1 MKLVDQ
7 LFGALRERA
16 AWRDQPRQLPA
27 GPSFAY
33 VFGVVLMFLL
43 VVEGV
48 TGVALATVY
57 SPSTTDAWAS
67 VAYIQDQMP
76 GGWLVRGLHHH
87 GGSAIIIIA
96 GLHLV
101 QTAVAGAY
109 KKPRELVWWLGLLL
123 LVLVL
128 AWAVTGY
135 WLRWDQAGFYAAQV
149 ELGIAEGSP
158 VIGGLIKAMAI
169 GGNDYG
175 NLTLTRAYAVHIVLL
190 PVIVVAVTYFHV
202 AIARRLGPT
211 PLRKAMP
218 AMPYWP
224 VQSVRNAIAIV
235 VTFALLFIYVIDQH
249 GVDLASPADP
259 TAAYDARPLWP
270 FRWLF
275 ELRTLAGSAEQLVAM
290 ATPAVFGGFLAAL
303 PFLDKRS
310 ERAPAKRKG
319 VLAVFAMLFA
329 MIFALTIASYASDSN
344 DPNLDGRER
353 KELARSARA
362 RELAKANGVP
372 VTGALDV
379 FKTTPMWKARAMY
392 EQRCKGCHD
401 ADSKDRKGPVIAA
414 GHGDRAWL
422 GQFMKTPNG
431 DPFYGH
437 TKLAATDAAMKPV
450 ELPPGDFA
458 DLVELMYAE
467 SGAGDVDA
475 AKAERGAKVFESAC
489 TDCHSL
495 SEGEASTG
503 GPNLHG
509 VNSRDYY
516 TSFIGNPKSAI
527 HMGKDKSQMP
537 PFAREMSIV
546 ERDAVA
552 EYLVWLRTATPQD
565 VSALGPL

>member
-1 MKLVDQ
+1 MDKL
-7 LFGALRERA
+7 LAAFRERA
-16 AWRDQPRQLPA
+16 AWRDRPRQLAA

-33 VFGVVLMFLL
+33 VFGVVLLFLL

-123 LVLVL
+123 LLLVL

-149 ELGIAEGSP
+149 ELGIAAGSP
-158 VIGGLIKAMAI
+158 VIGGLIKSAAI

-190 PVIVVAVTYFHV
+190 PAIVVAVTYFHV

-218 AMPYWP
+218 PVPYWP
-224 VQSVRNAIAIV
+224 VQSVRNAIAIAIA
-235 VTFALLFIYVIDQH
+235 FAALFIYVITQH

-290 ATPAVFGGFLAAL
+290 AAPAVFGGFLVAL
-303 PFLDKRS
+303 PFIDRGS
-310 ERAPAKRKG
+310 ERAPAKRKS
-319 VLAVFAMLFA
+319 VLAVFALLFA
-329 MIFALTIASYASDSN
+329 IIFALTLASYATDNN

-362 RELAKANGVP
+362 RELAMTNGVP

-379 FKTTPMWKARAMY
+379 FKTPPMWKARAIY
-392 EQRCKGCHD
+392 AQRCKGCHD
-401 ADSKDRKGPVIAA
+401 ADSTERKGPVIAP

-422 GQFMKTPNG
+422 TQFLKTPSG
-431 DPFYGH
+431 DAFYGH

-458 DLVELMYAE
+458 DLVELMYAQ
-467 SGAGDVDA
+467 SGAADADA
-475 AKAERGAKVFESAC
+475 AKVERGGKVFENAC
-489 TDCHSL
+489 TDCHTL
-495 SEGEASTG
+495 NEGEASAA
-503 GPNLHG
+503 GPNLFG
-509 VNSRDYY
+509 LNGRDYY
-516 TSFIGNPKSAI
+516 TSFIGNPKSPI

-537 PFAREMSIV
+537 AFAREMSIV

-552 EYLVWLRTATPQD
+552 EYLVWLRTATPETLG
-565 VSALGPL
+565 ALGPL